1 MTEQEASS
9 LLGFAVPDGWK
20 FIEIHRGGTLAAFVL
35 VKGAEIHVHRLPE
48 FKGRWLTRQAGERIC
63 LPIIKKFGYIETSVI
78 ATNSAGHEF
87 VQRLGFQKQHESNG
101 IVHYRTGRLNHAR
114 L

>member
-35 VKGAEIHVHRLPE
+35 VKGAEIHVSRLPE
-48 FKGRWLTRQAGERIC
+48 FKGRWLTRQDVERIC
-63 LPIIKKFGYIETSVI
+63 LPIIKQFGHVKTAVMAS
-78 ATNSAGHEF
+78 NSAGQAF
-87 VQRLGFQKQHESNG
+87 VQRLGFNRQHESNG
-101 IVHYRTGRLNHAR
+101 IVHYRTEKVKHAR